1 MALMS
6 LRAWRYYWTV
16 MQSGGGETV
25 GEQVRQQPCRQWTE
39 KVTERICPRHTSP
52 DLIHLPLHLK
62 VWCVHGLVWFET
74 RFKQPWL
81 S

>member
-25 GEQVRQQPCRQWTE
+25 GEQVRQQP
-39 KVTERICPRHTSP
+39 
-52 DLIHLPLHLK
+52 
-62 VWCVHGLVWFET
+62 WFY
-74 RFKQPWL
+74 
-81 S
+81 